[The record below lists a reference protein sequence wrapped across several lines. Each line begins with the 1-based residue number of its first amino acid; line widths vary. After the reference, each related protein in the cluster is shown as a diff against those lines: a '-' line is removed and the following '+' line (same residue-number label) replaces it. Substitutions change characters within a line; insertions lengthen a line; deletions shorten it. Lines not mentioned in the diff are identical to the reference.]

1 MISISSLAERLA
13 KITASTNPYCSEIS
27 DLKTDW
33 LESLYYH
40 EELLL
45 SETCFDLDL
54 PDLFEILKIF
64 HSKLEP
70 LDDHIKK
77 YSWIVLH
84 DR

>member
-1 MISISSLAERLA
+1 M
-13 KITASTNPYCSEIS
+13 STNPYSDGMS
-27 DLKTDW
+27 DLKNDW

-54 PDLFEILKIF
+54 PDLFDNLKAI

-70 LDDHIKK
+70 LDDKIRK

-84 DR
+84 DRYNRKK